1 MVDCFM
7 ACRTPKQ
14 HAIEMADA
22 LVGADYR
29 GHYSHGMNRL
39 EMYLNELNKGT
50 VDGAAV
56 PVVLKET
63 IATAWVDGCNGLG
76 AVVGNWCMDLAIK
89 KAKVVGI
96 GIVSVKGTNHYGM
109 AGWYTIRAEQNGFM
123 GMSFSNTSPVMA
135 PTRSKE
141 PALGTNPI
149 AFSAPGIDGDSFL
162 LDMATTSVALGKI
175 EMKRRKNEK
184 CPIGWAQDEHG
195 VPTTC
200 PQVAWQANCLMPLGG
215 AENTSG
221 YKGYGLSAMVEVL
234 CGVLAGSN
242 FATKVRKWT
251 LDGGDCAADLGQLFI
266 AIDPNCFAPGFSERV
281 TEQNEI
287 LRNLQPVKI
296 TRFCLA

>member
-1 MVDCFM
+1 MIDCFK
-7 ACRTPKQ
+7 ASRTPEK

-50 VDGAAV
+50 VDGSAV
-56 PVVLKET
+56 PLLIKET
-63 IATAWVDGCNGLG
+63 VSTAWVDGRNGLG
-76 AVVGNWCMDLAIK
+76 AVVGNWCMDLAME
-89 KAKVVGI
+89 KAKQTGI

-109 AGWYTIRAEQNGFM
+109 AGWYTIRAEQNGLM
-123 GMSFSNTSPVMA
+123 GMSLTNTSPVMA

-195 VPTTC
+195 IPTTC
-200 PQVAWQANCLMPLGG
+200 PQVAWHANCLMPLGG
-215 AENTSG
+215 SENTSG

-242 FATKVRKWT
+242 FSTKVRKWT
-251 LDGGDCAADLGQLFI
+251 LDGGESPADLGQLFL
-266 AIDPNCFAPGFSERV
+266 AIDPACFAPGFCNRV
-281 TEQNEI
+281 SEQNDI
-287 LRNLQPVKI
+287 LRNLQPV
-296 TRFCLA
+296 